1 MMAALLG
8 MQLYG
13 EMTYMDN
20 CSDEQLRTRFKRCCG
35 CDAQAFLDMSELNIV
50 PGMTSYPNNPTNA
63 CKIYLY
69 QDPLVQLFE
78 KDMEGFRPVEHFEAL
93 ELKYARYAQE
103 YPVYRTFFDFYTT
116 LAHTLVL
123 KCRWHEEAAIA
134 VRTGDKEKAAN
145 LAADLPATIE
155 AVQALRSVW
164 RKLWESTNKPY
175 GFEVIDFRMG
185 GICARLSTA
194 AERMAAFARGEIA
207 DIPELSSETLI
218 FKRGEDGF
226 VGCTNVMY
234 ELLTTARLDH

>member
-1 MMAALLG
+1 MQAALLG

-78 KDMEGFRPVEHFEAL
+78 KDMEGFQAVEHFEAL
-93 ELKYARYAQE
+93 ELKYARYAKENPE
-103 YPVYRTFFDFYTT
+103 YSTLFDFYTA
-116 LAHTLVL
+116 LAHALAL
-123 KCRWHEEAAIA
+123 KCRWHEEAATA
-134 VRTGDKEKAAN
+134 VRSGDKETAAN
-145 LAADLPATIE
+145 LAADLSTTIE
-155 AVQALRSVW
+155 AVEALRHVW
-164 RKLWESTNKPY
+164 RKLWESTNKPF